1 MFKHTK
7 QQYLDCLLFEFL
19 VISQL
24 SFNLF
29 ILKGRNFRIGVQLG
43 RRATH
48 VEVSVVKQ
56 RIYVASG

>member
-48 VEVSVVKQ
+48 VEVSVVK
-56 RIYVASG
+56 